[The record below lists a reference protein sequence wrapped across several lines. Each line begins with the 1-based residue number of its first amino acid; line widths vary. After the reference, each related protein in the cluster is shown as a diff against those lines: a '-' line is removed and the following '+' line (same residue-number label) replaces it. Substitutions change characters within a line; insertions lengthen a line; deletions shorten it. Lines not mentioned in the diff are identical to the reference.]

1 MFKTLIHALLLAAFV
16 GLGAPAVAQP
26 LVAGKDYRVLQPV
39 QPDIEV
45 RRVPAVFRESWLP
58 HTRLFYT
65 LEAMGQL
72 DRLHDDVFKAIHEQ
86 KTDLGDLGRMQAWV
100 GKNGIDP
107 KQFAE
112 VYGSFGVDSRVQ
124 RAIQMSKAYQLSGT
138 PSLVVNGRYLTSPSM
153 TQGQERTFQVIE
165 QIAAQIRSGAL
176 PAK

>member
-1 MFKTLIHALLLAAFV
+1 
-16 GLGAPAVAQP
+16 
-26 LVAGKDYRVLQPV
+26 
-39 QPDIEV
+39 
-45 RRVPAVFRESWLP
+45 
-58 HTRLFYT
+58 
-65 LEAMGQL
+65 MGQL
-72 DRLHDDVFKAIHEQ
+72 DRLHDDVFTAIHEQ
-86 KTDLGDLGRMQAWV
+86 KVDLGDLAKMQAWV
-100 GKNGIDP
+100 GKRGVDP

-153 TQGQERTFQVIE
+153 TQGHERTFQVIE

>member
-1 MFKTLIHALLLAAFV
+1 
-16 GLGAPAVAQP
+16 
-26 LVAGKDYRVLQPV
+26 
-39 QPDIEV
+39 
-45 RRVPAVFRESWLP
+45 
-58 HTRLFYT
+58 
-65 LEAMGQL
+65 
-72 DRLHDDVFKAIHEQ
+72 
-86 KTDLGDLGRMQAWV
+86 MQAWV